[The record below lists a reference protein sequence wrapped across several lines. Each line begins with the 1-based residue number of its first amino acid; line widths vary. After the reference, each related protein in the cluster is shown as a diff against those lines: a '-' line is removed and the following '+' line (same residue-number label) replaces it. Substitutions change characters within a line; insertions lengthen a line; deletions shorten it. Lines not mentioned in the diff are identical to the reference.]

1 MPAEDAW
8 AHVQAQPSGLAGGLE
23 RSEVGAVSGFA
34 FPAFFGQTPTRI
46 PARLSATGADP
57 TNMMFGAAMI
67 LGLVL
72 AGAILL
78 GLLWAVASYNGLVAA
93 RMEYQEAFSQVL
105 LRLRLRTD
113 LLPALVETARGH
125 MRHERETLEGVNT
138 AVREAAAVL
147 QTLDPKA
154 VGESEVQKLRQV
166 DGAVNAALG
175 RLLALSAVYPELRA
189 SPNMVRISEELSFA
203 EHQLSESKQA
213 YEGRVA
219 SYNTLRATAPQALLS
234 SLLGFGDV
242 PLLGISEAPAPQPE
256 VTRLGSLKA

>member
-1 MPAEDAW
+1 MKIL
-8 AHVQAQPSGLAGGLE
+8 G
-23 RSEVGAVSGFA
+23 
-34 FPAFFGQTPTRI
+34 
-46 PARLSATGADP
+46 RLRAIGADP

-93 RMEYQEAFSQVL
+93 RMEYQEAFAQVL
-105 LRLRLRTD
+105 LRLRQRTD

-138 AVREAAAVL
+138 AVRDAASVF
-147 QTLDPKA
+147 QTLDAKA

-166 DGAVNAALG
+166 DGGVNAALG

-189 SPNMVRISEELSFA
+189 SPNMVRISEELSSA
-203 EHQLSESKQA
+203 EQQLSESKQA
-213 YEGRVA
+213 YDGRVA

-242 PLLGISEAPAPQPE
+242 PLLGVPEAPPPQPE